1 MSKAKE
7 FEAAANELAEAYI
20 KVAALMCEQTLP
32 TTKEDALAAASA
44 FAIESQVSG
53 SRGGMAHD
61 ALLIAVHHGA
71 TAEDIKS
78 ALAGPRRIVEAV
90 RASLAKRHG

>member
-53 SRGGMAHD
+53 SRSDM
-61 ALLIAVHHGA
+61 
-71 TAEDIKS
+71 
-78 ALAGPRRIVEAV
+78 ALATLDVARQCGASAEEVLSVLKAPRRIVEAV